1 MTHAIYNFLAKH
13 AIKVKV
19 LMNTPLFINTKNYG
33 KVKYIYGITYFKNI
47 LFMKICLESSFY
59 CCDNY
64 K

>member
-1 MTHAIYNFLAKH
+1 
-13 AIKVKV
+13 
-19 LMNTPLFINTKNYG
+19 MNTPLFINTKNYG
-33 KVKYIYGITYFKNI
+33 KVKYIYEITCFKNI